1 MAALAVLSVGGVVVP
16 IDDLADG
23 EQLKAA
29 LVSSAAQV
37 IFTTARH
44 LESSGEILRTHAAR
58 VILVD
63 EGEGDGWLP
72 TGWRSLLGERTQDRP
87 APAPEDPAVL
97 SWTSGT
103 TGSPKAFFLTHRNIA
118 TNIEALQKLNVV
130 GPRDRA
136 LLPLPLHHA
145 YPFVVGMLTTL
156 TIGTA
161 IVLPG
166 GTTGPMLVKA
176 MRDAEVTT
184 SSVCR
189 ASTTRYGRRLKRGLQ
204 RAVG

>member
-1 MAALAVLSVGGVVVP
+1 M
-16 IDDLADG
+16 
-23 EQLKAA
+23 
-29 LVSSAAQV
+29 
-37 IFTTARH
+37 
-44 LESSGEILRTHAAR
+44 
-58 VILVD
+58 
-63 EGEGDGWLP
+63 
-72 TGWRSLLGERTQDRP
+72 
-87 APAPEDPAVL
+87 L

-103 TGSPKAFFLTHRNIA
+103 TGSPKAFLLTHRNIA

-166 GTTGPMLVKA
+166 GTTGPLLVKA
-176 MRDAEVTT
+176 MRDAKVTRIIG
-184 SSVCR
+184 CR
-189 ASTTRYGRRLKRGLQ
+189 ASTTRYGRRLKHALQ
-204 RAVG
+204 RAAARYGFCRVRCCDRRAS